1 MYEIWICLILII
13 IFSTVAILIRW
24 IYATQYNI
32 YKNINTG
39 EYYQLLAYRKDNLL
53 YLRAKRKF
61 LFLYFEKI
69 TEDDYP
75 VTDNQLELNY
85 VKVR

>member
-1 MYEIWICLILII
+1 MYELWIALILII

-39 EYYQLLAYRKDNLL
+39 EYYQLFTYRRDGLF
-53 YLRAKRKF
+53 YLKAKRKF
-61 LFLYFEKI
+61 LFLYFEKFA
-69 TEDDYP
+69 ENDYP
-75 VTDNQLELNY
+75 VTDSQLKLNY